1 MQLLFFLTVPEIT
14 VFAINVELNTFLIDN
29 KY

>member
-1 MQLLFFLTVPEIT
+1 MQLLFCLTVPEIT